1 MYVFLIDN
9 SKYMV
14 GRGLQIDQ
22 LNEALNSSKSSFIA
36 ITGRRRVGKTYLIDE
51 VYKKNIC
58 LRVTGIQDG
67 DLKAQL
73 VNFTEKISAYS
84 NKPIF
89 TIPQNWQET
98 FLHLKSY
105 LKTLSKNKKQIIF
118 LDELPWMNTAK
129 SGFIQLLA
137 HLWNDFLSKE
147 SHFILVICGSSTSWI
162 TQKIV
167 NDKGGFHNRLT
178 HHIKLSPFT
187 LSETKQ
193 FLYSKNIKLTDSSIA
208 EIYMIMGGIPFYLE
222 NIKQGESPTVT
233 IERMCFLESGIL
245 RNEYD
250 NLYKSLFESPANHES
265 IVEILANSKQGL
277 TREEIVNKTKINSVG
292 SYQRTIEELLIS
304 GFVVEESPFGKKK
317 RGSIYRLVDEFSVF
331 YHKFIKD
338 NRKAHIGIWQMLSN
352 AQTYKIWSGYA
363 FESLCMKHV
372 NEIKKAMGVQNVYT
386 ETSSY
391 RHVGDKTE
399 DGFQID
405 LIIDRKDMTI
415 NLCECKF
422 YESSFEITKKYASQ
436 LKWRKSVFRNATNTK
451 KNIFT
456 TLISNHSIKENE
468 HSLESVDVRIT
479 VSNLM

>member
-1 MYVFLIDN
+1 MI
-9 SKYMV
+9 
-14 GRGLQIDQ
+14 GRGLQIEQ

-73 VNFTEKISAYS
+73 VNFTEKISEYS

-89 TIPQNWQET
+89 AIPQNWQET

-105 LKTLSKNKKQIIF
+105 LKTLSKNKKQVIF

-178 HHIKLSPFT
+178 HHIKLNPFT
-187 LSETKQ
+187 LSETKH
-193 FLYSKNIKLTDSSIA
+193 FLHSKNIKLTDSSVA

-222 NIKQGESPTVT
+222 NIKQGESPTVST
-233 IERMCFLESGIL
+233 ERMCFLEGGIL
-245 RNEYD
+245 KNEYG
-250 NLYKSLFESPANHES
+250 NLYKAIFDSPVNHEA
-265 IVEILANSKQGL
+265 IIEALANSKQGL
-277 TREEIVNKTKINSVG
+277 TREDIINKTKIKSVG
-292 SYQRTIEELLIS
+292 SYQRAIEELLIS
-304 GFVVEESPFGKKK
+304 GFVVEEYPFGRKK
-317 RGSIYRLVDEFSVF
+317 RGTIYRLVDEFSVF
-331 YHKFIKD
+331 YHKFIKN
-338 NRKAHIGIWQMLSN
+338 NRKNQAGIWQILSN
-352 AQTYKIWSGYA
+352 SQAYKIWSGYA
-363 FESLCMKHV
+363 FESLCIKHV
-372 NEIKKAMGVQNVYT
+372 SEIKKAMGVQNVYA

-405 LIIDRKDMTI
+405 LIIDRKDAVI

-422 YESSFEITKKYASQ
+422 YESTFEITKKYASQ
-436 LKWRKSVFRNATNTK
+436 LKLRKSAFRIATNTK
-451 KNIFT
+451 KNIFI
-456 TLISNHSIKENE
+456 TLISNHPIKENE
-468 HSLESVDVRIT
+468 HSLESIDVRIT
-479 VSNLM
+479 VSDLM

>member
-1 MYVFLIDN
+1 MI
-9 SKYMV
+9 
-14 GRGLQIDQ
+14 GREQQITQ
-22 LNEALNSSKSSFIA
+22 LNEALESTKSSFIA

-58 LRVTGIQDG
+58 LRITGIQSG
-67 DLKAQL
+67 DLTAQIT
-73 VNFTEKISAYS
+73 NFTQKIAEYS
-84 NKPIF
+84 NFPIVS
-89 TIPQNWQET
+89 IPNNWQEA
-98 FLHLKSY
+98 FILLKNHLQS
-105 LKTLSKNKKQIIF
+105 LSSKKKQIIF
-118 LDELPWMNTAK
+118 LDELPWMNTVK

-147 SHFILVICGSSTSWI
+147 PHFILVVCGSSTSWI

-193 FLYSKNIKLTDSSIA
+193 FLKAKNIKLADSSIA
-208 EIYMIMGGIPFYLE
+208 ELYMTMGGIPFYLE
-222 NIKQGESPTVT
+222 NLKQGESPTVS
-233 IERMCFLESGIL
+233 IERMCFLEGGIL
-245 RNEYD
+245 KNEYE
-250 NLYKSLFESPANHES
+250 NLYKAIFEYPINHEAV
-265 IVEILANSKQGL
+265 VEVLANSKQGL
-277 TREEIVNKTKINSVG
+277 TREEIIEKSKIREG
-292 SYQRTIEELLIS
+292 GPYQRTMQELLIS
-304 GFVVEESPFGKKK
+304 GFIVEEYPFGKKK

-331 YHKFIKD
+331 YHKFIKI
-338 NRKAHIGIWQMLSN
+338 NRKNQVGIWQILSN
-352 AQTYKIWSGYA
+352 SQAYKIWSGYA

-372 NEIKKAMGVQNVYT
+372 NEIKRAMGVQNVYA

-391 RHVGDKTE
+391 RHAGDKIE

-422 YESSFEITKKYASQ
+422 YESTFEITKKYASQ
-436 LKWRKSVFRNATNTK
+436 LKWRKSAFRIATNTK

-456 TLISNHSIKENE
+456 TLISNHPIKENE

-479 VSNLM
+479 VSDLM

>member
-1 MYVFLIDN
+1 MI
-9 SKYMV
+9 
-14 GRGLQIDQ
+14 GRGLQIEQ

-58 LRVTGIQDG
+58 IRVTGIQDG

-73 VNFTEKISAYS
+73 VNFTEKISEYS

-89 TIPQNWQET
+89 AIPQNWQET

-105 LKTLSKNKKQIIF
+105 LKTLSKNKKQVIF

-178 HHIKLSPFT
+178 HHIKLNPFT
-187 LSETKQ
+187 LSETKH
-193 FLYSKNIKLTDSSIA
+193 FLHSKNIKLTDSSVA

-222 NIKQGESPTVT
+222 NIKQGESPTVST
-233 IERMCFLESGIL
+233 ERMCFLEGGIL
-245 RNEYD
+245 KNEYG
-250 NLYKSLFESPANHES
+250 NLYKAIFDSPVNHEA
-265 IVEILANSKQGL
+265 IIEALANSKQGL
-277 TREEIVNKTKINSVG
+277 TREDIINKTKIKSVG
-292 SYQRTIEELLIS
+292 SYQRAIEELLIS
-304 GFVVEESPFGKKK
+304 GFVVEEYPFGRKK
-317 RGSIYRLVDEFSVF
+317 RGTIYRLVDEFSVF
-331 YHKFIKD
+331 YHKFIKN
-338 NRKAHIGIWQMLSN
+338 NRKNQAGIWQILSN
-352 AQTYKIWSGYA
+352 SQAYKIWSGYA
-363 FESLCMKHV
+363 FESLCIKHV
-372 NEIKKAMGVQNVYT
+372 SEIKKAMGVQNVYA

-405 LIIDRKDMTI
+405 LIIDRKDAVI

-422 YESSFEITKKYASQ
+422 YESTFEITKKYASQ
-436 LKWRKSVFRNATNTK
+436 LKLRKSAFRIATNTK
-451 KNIFT
+451 KNIFI
-456 TLISNHSIKENE
+456 TLISNHPIKENE
-468 HSLESVDVRIT
+468 HSLESIDVRIT
-479 VSNLM
+479 VSDLM

>member
-1 MYVFLIDN
+1 MYIYLIDKY
-9 SKYMV
+9 KYMI
-14 GRGLQIDQ
+14 GRDIQIEQ
-22 LNEALNSSKSSFIA
+22 LNEALVSPKSSFIA
-36 ITGRRRVGKTYLIDE
+36 ITGRRRVGKTFLIDE

-58 LRVTGIQDG
+58 LRVTGIQGG
-67 DLKAQL
+67 DLKAQI
-73 VNFTEKISAYS
+73 VNFIEKISEYS

-89 TIPQNWQET
+89 TIPQNWQEIFSLFKT
-98 FLHLKSY
+98 Y
-105 LKTLSKNKKQIIF
+105 LKTLSRNKKQVIF

-147 SHFILVICGSSTSWI
+147 SNFILVICGSSTSWI
-162 TQKIV
+162 TQKII

-178 HHIKLSPFT
+178 HHIRLNPFT

-193 FLYSKNIKLTDSSIA
+193 FLKSKSIKLTDSSIA

-222 NIKQGESPTVT
+222 NIKQGESTTVC
-233 IERMCFLESGIL
+233 IERMCFLEGGIL
-245 RNEYD
+245 KNEYD
-250 NLYKSLFESPANHES
+250 NLYKAIFDSPTNHEA
-265 IVEILANSKQGL
+265 IVEVLASTKMGL
-277 TREEIVNKTKINSVG
+277 SREEIIKKTKIKEG
-292 SYQRTIEELLIS
+292 GPYQRAINELIVS
-304 GFVVEESPFGKKK
+304 GFLVEESPFGKKK
-317 RGSIYRLVDEFSVF
+317 RGSIYRLIDEFSVF
-331 YHKFIKD
+331 YHKFIKN
-338 NRKAHIGIWQMLSN
+338 NRKAQVGIWQMLSN
-352 AQTYKIWSGYA
+352 SQSYKIWSGYA

-372 NEIKKAMGVQNVYT
+372 NEIKKAMGIQNVYT

-391 RHVGDKTE
+391 RHVGNKIE

-436 LKWRKSVFRNATNTK
+436 LKWRKSVFRNATHTK

-468 HSLESVDVRIT
+468 YSLESVDVKIT
-479 VSNLM
+479 VSDLM